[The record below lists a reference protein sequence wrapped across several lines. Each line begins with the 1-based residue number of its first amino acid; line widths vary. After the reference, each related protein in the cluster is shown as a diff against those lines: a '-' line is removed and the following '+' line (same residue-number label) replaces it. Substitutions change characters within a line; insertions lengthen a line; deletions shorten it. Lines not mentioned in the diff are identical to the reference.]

1 MNKVRPIPTINLF
14 LLLNERI
21 SNQYLVTK
29 YIKNELKAMS
39 IAIDCAFIGKHLY
52 KFTQVDLIF

>member
-1 MNKVRPIPTINLF
+1 MNKLRPIPTINVF

-29 YIKNELKAMS
+29 YTKSELKAMS
-39 IAIDCAFIGKHLY
+39 IAFDCAFIGKHLH
-52 KFTQVDLIF
+52 KFTQVYLIF